1 MMMEVRMTKAHMGR
15 IGLLLA
21 LAVTAGTARA
31 AEPSGQDLYEKKCKV
46 CHSIKGD
53 GGKQAEKGGA
63 LDGVGSKRD
72 RAWIEK
78 YLQDPKGT
86 LGPEAK
92 MPKLKYDPAELKALV
107 DYMMT
112 LK

>member
-1 MMMEVRMTKAHMGR
+1 MTKAHVGR
-15 IGLLLA
+15 IGLGLV
-21 LAVTAGTARA
+21 LAVTAGTVRA
-31 AEPSGQDLYEKKCKV
+31 AEPSVQELYDKKCKA
-46 CHSIKGD
+46 CHSIKGE
-53 GGKQAEKGGA
+53 GGKQADKGGP
-63 LDGVGSKRD
+63 LDGVGTKRD

-92 MPKLKYDPAELKALV
+92 MPKLKYEPAELKAFV